1 MTKIFCGEPWKQI
14 FIGPDSKP
22 KTCCSGRVPLGDLQ
36 HDNIQQILSGTIL
49 REIKQSILNNEWH
62 ENCTLCKELEEKGI
76 ESQRIRTEKDFLNGE
91 NYFEDINYHI
101 PEMIDIRWDNTCNLA
116 CNYCMPY
123 FSSVWA
129 SLKHEYQKSPRNND
143 GVIQYLKENKDSI
156 KHAILLG
163 GEPFLQKKNSEL
175 LDIITDDTTV
185 HFITNLSFGPLENN
199 SLFQKLSEKKNHV
212 SFGVSFENIE
222 EKFEYVR
229 HGAKWDVF
237 LSNLKILKDKFT
249 VTAMPLYCCYSAF
262 NLMEYYDFIAEQN
275 IRLRWQKIE
284 GPRELNVSLLPWELR
299 KKAIRE
305 IEKVLLKYENVQ
317 NMDIETLIQL
327 KDSLLVEEK
336 NYISIEQV
344 QIFHQELEK
353 KYHEKAYTF
362 LNLWPVF
369 NYV

>member
-1 MTKIFCGEPWKQI
+1 
-14 FIGPDSKP
+14 
-22 KTCCSGRVPLGDLQ
+22 
-36 HDNIQQILSGTIL
+36 
-49 REIKQSILNNEWH
+49 
-62 ENCTLCKELEEKGI
+62 
-76 ESQRIRTEKDFLNGE
+76 
-91 NYFEDINYHI
+91 
-101 PEMIDIRWDNTCNLA
+101 
-116 CNYCMPY
+116 
-123 FSSVWA
+123 
-129 SLKHEYQKSPRNND
+129 
-143 GVIQYLKENKDSI
+143 
-156 KHAILLG
+156 
-163 GEPFLQKKNSEL
+163 
-175 LDIITDDTTV
+175 
-185 HFITNLSFGPLENN
+185 
-199 SLFQKLSEKKNHV
+199 
-212 SFGVSFENIE
+212 
-222 EKFEYVR
+222 
-229 HGAKWDVF
+229 
-237 LSNLKILKDKFT
+237 
-249 VTAMPLYCCYSAF
+249 
-262 NLMEYYDFIAEQN
+262 MEYYDFIAEQN